1 MSSPARKQAASTEPK
16 SPTSTG
22 NDVLYDLALKR
33 YDFITKA
40 FDTSNS
46 RASAIFAFS
55 SLLVTGSVAA
65 LQKMVTENFHEEI
78 VQWCVTID
86 LSIFLILAICCLFAY
101 GITQIWTLPDALKL
115 HPELARLSTERA
127 KEQILSAHSQRPH
140 NSRHRSTSFERTG
153 HLVGSTFY
161 PCPFRHPRQGRGAN
175 ISLLLRLRPNPING
189 TIAKFGSVFVK
200 LTRVITPKIAIRP
213 CRLDSP
219 VKRII
224 ANSMSGLDPLAV
236 ADNKRLNQVGSARSP
251 IKVENNIFLCHAQHV
266 EGIPSQPQ
274 AEGVAPSADLKIQH
288 GLACPGPCFVT
299 VIVPR
304 RTVAAA

>member
-65 LQKMVTENFHEEI
+65 
-78 VQWCVTID
+78 
-86 LSIFLILAICCLFAY
+86 
-101 GITQIWTLPDALKL
+101 
-115 HPELARLSTERA
+115 ARPQA
-127 KEQILSAHSQRPH
+127 QQAPAHALSAHSQRPH